1 LRHRCLH
8 GLADLFGVALRLGGA
23 CGKGGAG
30 HDENDR
36 SPNLE
41 APTAFYAPA
50 DSRTT
55 GGLWPHFDA
64 LKLLVN
70 NNARLS

>member
-1 LRHRCLH
+1 
-8 GLADLFGVALRLGGA
+8 
-23 CGKGGAG
+23 
-30 HDENDR
+30 
-36 SPNLE
+36 LE